1 MNQSH
6 LLKLLEHFNL
16 GQLVHEPLRVH
27 GGLLHIMWRI
37 DTSKGSYAVKQLSK
51 NINLKDE
58 KIIRN
63 YELTE
68 RIANQFANKGIP
80 AVYAISKDEK
90 YLFIVDNTCYLLY
103 PWVDARVL
111 DKDAINQKRAL
122 EIARIL
128 AMIHHISLNLA
139 ELDEPE
145 FDIHS
150 KQSLI
155 ELIDEAKR
163 NKVIFSAELL
173 KNRDVLLDINE
184 NYINDIAILRDNIV
198 ISHGDLDQKNVMW
211 TVENKPLLIDWESA
225 RKLNSTYEI
234 INAALDWSGITTKF
248 DKDLFRSMIKD
259 YRDAGGIID
268 KRCVEAAFWGV
279 MGNWINWMVYNIKR
293 VIEPQNFEEK
303 KLGEAQV
310 LQVLPTILNI
320 YKIKH
325 ELINVINGL

>member
-1 MNQSH
+1 M
-6 LLKLLEHFNL
+6 F
-16 GQLVHEPLRVH
+16 
-27 GGLLHIMWRI
+27 
-37 DTSKGSYAVKQLSK
+37 
-51 NINLKDE
+51 
-58 KIIRN
+58 
-63 YELTE
+63 
-68 RIANQFANKGIP
+68 
-80 AVYAISKDEK
+80 
-90 YLFIVDNTCYLLY
+90 NTCYLLY

-198 ISHGDLDQKNVMW
+198 ISHGDLDQKNV
-211 TVENKPLLIDWESA
+211 L
-225 RKLNSTYEI
+225 
-234 INAALDWSGITTKF
+234 
-248 DKDLFRSMIKD
+248 
-259 YRDAGGIID
+259 
-268 KRCVEAAFWGV
+268 
-279 MGNWINWMVYNIKR
+279 
-293 VIEPQNFEEK
+293 
-303 KLGEAQV
+303 
-310 LQVLPTILNI
+310 
-320 YKIKH
+320 
-325 ELINVINGL
+325 